1 MLDNIKGELRI
12 FTKEVEK
19 ADGSKRV
26 IFNACCGYSQDKETE
41 EYTNWYVPVNFA
53 TALRKDIAKVYE
65 QNSFDV
71 VVSEAWFKA
80 YRDKDGNVRPIL
92 FINKAKIVTGNEEE
106 KPKAKKT
113 ASKSKPK
120 TDAIDED
127 DLPF

>member
-19 ADGSKRV
+19 ADGSSRV

-41 EYTNWYVPVNFA
+41 EYTNWYVSVNFA
-53 TALRKDIAKVYE
+53 TALRKDIAKVYKQE
-65 QNSFDV
+65 SFDV
-71 VVSEAWFKA
+71 VVSEGWFKA

-92 FINKAKIVTGNEEE
+92 FINKAKVVTGNEEE
-106 KPKAKKT
+106 KPKAKAKVKT
-113 ASKSKPK
+113 AKPK
-120 TDAIDED
+120 TDED